1 MKTKEVLFSMENK
14 LLNRHFV
21 SITILNFIVY
31 MVYYLFTVIIA
42 FIATKQLGASTSQ
55 AGLATG
61 IYILGTLI
69 ARLIFGKQLEVF
81 GRKLVLRGG
90 AIFYLLTTLAYF
102 IMPNIGMMYLVR
114 FLNGFG
120 YGVVSTATNT
130 IVTAYIP
137 ASKRGEGINFYG
149 LSTSLAA
156 AIGPFIGTFMLD
168 NLRIDFHMIIVLCS
182 LLIAIVVIGAFVFPV
197 KNMELNEE
205 QLAKTKSW
213 TIDSFIEKKALFIT
227 FIAFLMGISYA
238 SVLGFQKLYTNVIH
252 LTEVGAYFF
261 VVYALIITV
270 TRPAMGRLM
279 DAKGDKWVLYP
290 SYLFLTLGLA
300 LLGGAMGGV
309 SYLFSGALI
318 GFGYGTFMSCGQAA
332 SIKGVEEHRFNTA
345 MSTYMIGLDL
355 GLGAGPYILG
365 LIKDN
370 FLGTNLQSYREL
382 FWLAALI
389 PLLCALMYFVKTR
402 NNMSKR

>member
-1 MKTKEVLFSMENK
+1 MEDKLFNK
-14 LLNRHFV
+14 HFIG
-21 SITILNFIVY
+21 ITVLNFIVY

-42 FIATKQLGASTSQ
+42 FVATKELGAKTSE

-61 IYILGTLI
+61 IYILGTLL

-81 GRKLVLRGG
+81 GRRLVLRGG

-102 IMPNIGMMYLVR
+102 FMPTIGMMYLVR
-114 FLNGFG
+114 LLNGFG

-137 ASKRGEGINFYG
+137 ARKRGEGINFYG

-156 AIGPFIGTFMLD
+156 AIGPFVGTFMLD
-168 NLRIDFHMIIVLCS
+168 NLHIDFRLIIVLCS
-182 LLIAIVVIGAFVFPV
+182 VLIAVVVAGAFAFPV
-197 KNMELNEE
+197 TDIILNSE

-213 TIDSFIEKKALFIT
+213 TVDSFIERKALFIT
-227 FIAFLMGISYA
+227 LIAFLMGIAYA
-238 SVLGFQKLYTNVIH
+238 SVLGFQKLYTTEIH
-252 LTEVGAYFF
+252 LTTVGAYFF
-261 VVYALIITV
+261 VVYALIITI

-279 DAKGDKWVLYP
+279 DVKGEQWVLYP
-290 SYLFLTLGLA
+290 SYLFLALGLF
-300 LLGGAMGGV
+300 LLGSV
-309 SYLFSGALI
+309 TSSLPYLLSGALI

-355 GLGAGPYILG
+355 GLGAGPYLLG
-365 LIKDN
+365 LIKDML
-370 FLGTNLQSYREL
+370 LGSGVQSFRQL
-382 FWLAALI
+382 FWLAAVI
-389 PLLCALMYFVKTR
+389 PVACAVMYFLKTQA
-402 NNMSKR
+402 KAIDKG

>member
-1 MKTKEVLFSMENK
+1 MEDKLFNK
-14 LLNRHFV
+14 HFIG
-21 SITILNFIVY
+21 ITILNFIVY

-42 FIATKQLGASTSQ
+42 FIATKELGVSTSQ

-61 IYILGTLI
+61 IYIVGTLI
-69 ARLIFGKQLEVF
+69 ARLIFGKQLEVL

-102 IMPNIGMMYLVR
+102 YMPSIGVMYLVR

-137 ASKRGEGINFYG
+137 ADKRGEGINFYG

-156 AIGPFIGTFMLD
+156 AIGPFVGTFMLD
-168 NLRIDFHMIIVLCS
+168 NLHINFKMVIVLCS
-182 LLIAIVVIGAFVFPV
+182 ILIAIVVLGAFVFPV
-197 KNMELNEE
+197 KNITLNPE
-205 QLAKTKSW
+205 QLAKSKSW
-213 TIDSFIEKKALFIT
+213 TIDSFIEKKAIFIT
-227 FIAFLMGISYA
+227 IIAFLMGISYA
-238 SVLGFQKLYTNVIH
+238 SVLGFQKLYT
-252 LTEVGAYFF
+252 TEINLMTVGAYFF
-261 VVYALIITV
+261 IVYALVITL
-270 TRPAMGRLM
+270 TRPSMGRLM

-300 LLGGAMGGV
+300 LLGSAMGSV
-309 SYLFSGALI
+309 TYLLSGALI
-318 GFGYGTFMSCGQAA
+318 GFGYGTFMSCGQAV

-365 LIKDN
+365 LVKDG
-370 FLGTNLQSYREL
+370 FLGAGVQSFREL
-382 FWLAALI
+382 FWIAAII
-389 PLLCALMYFVKTR
+389 PVVCGILYFLKSSRQVETKTI
-402 NNMSKR
+402 

>member
-1 MKTKEVLFSMENK
+1 MEDKLFNK
-14 LLNRHFV
+14 HFIG
-21 SITILNFIVY
+21 ITILNFIVY

-42 FIATKQLGASTSQ
+42 FIATKELGVSTSQ

-61 IYILGTLI
+61 IYIVGTLI
-69 ARLIFGKQLEVF
+69 ARLIFGKQLEVL

-102 IMPNIGMMYLVR
+102 YMPSIGVMYLVR

-137 ASKRGEGINFYG
+137 ADKRGEGINFYG

-156 AIGPFIGTFMLD
+156 AIGPFVGTFMLD
-168 NLRIDFHMIIVLCS
+168 NLHINFKMVIVLCS
-182 LLIAIVVIGAFVFPV
+182 ILIAIVVLGAFVFPV
-197 KNMELNEE
+197 KNITLNPE
-205 QLAKTKSW
+205 QLAKSKSW
-213 TIDSFIEKKALFIT
+213 TIDSFIEKKAIFIT
-227 FIAFLMGISYA
+227 IIAFLMGISYA
-238 SVLGFQKLYTNVIH
+238 SVLGFQKLYT
-252 LTEVGAYFF
+252 TEINLMTVGAYFF
-261 VVYALIITV
+261 IVYALVITL
-270 TRPAMGRLM
+270 TRPSMGRLM

-300 LLGGAMGGV
+300 LLGSAMGSV
-309 SYLFSGALI
+309 TYLLSGALI

-332 SIKGVEEHRFNTA
+332 SIKGVEEYRFNTA

-365 LIKDN
+365 LVKDG
-370 FLGTNLQSYREL
+370 FLGAGVQSFREL
-382 FWLAALI
+382 FWIAAII
-389 PLLCALMYFVKTR
+389 PVVCGILYFLKSSRQVETKTI
-402 NNMSKR
+402 

>member
-1 MKTKEVLFSMENK
+1 MENK

>member
-1 MKTKEVLFSMENK
+1 MEDKLFNK
-14 LLNRHFV
+14 HFIG
-21 SITILNFIVY
+21 ITILNFIVY

-42 FIATKQLGASTSQ
+42 FIATKELGVSTSQ

-61 IYILGTLI
+61 IYIVGTLI
-69 ARLIFGKQLEVF
+69 ARLIFGKQLEVL

-102 IMPNIGMMYLVR
+102 YMPSIGVMYLVR

-137 ASKRGEGINFYG
+137 ADKRGEGINFYG

-156 AIGPFIGTFMLD
+156 AIGPFVGTFMLD
-168 NLRIDFHMIIVLCS
+168 NLHINFKMVIVLCS
-182 LLIAIVVIGAFVFPV
+182 ILIAIVVLGAFVFPV
-197 KNMELNEE
+197 KNITLNPE
-205 QLAKTKSW
+205 QLAKSKSW
-213 TIDSFIEKKALFIT
+213 TIDSFIEKKAIFIT
-227 FIAFLMGISYA
+227 IIAFLMGISYA
-238 SVLGFQKLYTNVIH
+238 SVLGFQKLYT
-252 LTEVGAYFF
+252 TEINLMTVGAYFF
-261 VVYALIITV
+261 IVYALVITL
-270 TRPAMGRLM
+270 TRPSMGRLM

-300 LLGGAMGGV
+300 LLGSAMGSV
-309 SYLFSGALI
+309 TYLLSGALI

-332 SIKGVEEHRFNTA
+332 SIKGVEEPRFNTA

-365 LIKDN
+365 LVKDG
-370 FLGTNLQSYREL
+370 FLGAGVQSFREL
-382 FWLAALI
+382 FWIAAII
-389 PLLCALMYFVKTR
+389 PVVCGILYFLKSSRQVETKTI
-402 NNMSKR
+402 

>member
-1 MKTKEVLFSMENK
+1 MEEKLFNK
-14 LLNRHFV
+14 HFV
-21 SITILNFIVY
+21 AITLLNFIVY

-42 FIATKQLGASTSQ
+42 FIATKELGASTSQ

-61 IYILGTLI
+61 IYILGTLL

-81 GRKLVLRGG
+81 GRQLVLRGG

-102 IMPNIGMMYLVR
+102 FMPSIGIMYLVR

-137 ASKRGEGINFYG
+137 AQKRGEGINFYG

-156 AIGPFIGTFMLD
+156 AIGPFVGTFMLD
-168 NLRIDFHMIIVLCS
+168 NLHINFKMVIVLCS
-182 LLIAIVVIGAFVFPV
+182 LLIAIVVLGAFIFPV
-197 KNMELNEE
+197 RNIVLNQE

-213 TIDSFIEKKALFIT
+213 TVDSFIEKKALFIT
-227 FIAFLMGISYA
+227 AIAFMMGIAYA
-238 SVLGFQKLYTNVIH
+238 SVLGFQKLYTTQIQ
-252 LTEVGAYFF
+252 LTSVGAYFF
-261 VVYALIITV
+261 IVYALVITV

-279 DAKGDKWVLYP
+279 DAKGEKWVLYP
-290 SYLFLTLGLA
+290 SYLFLAGGLV
-300 LLGGAMGGV
+300 LLGSAVDGFT
-309 SYLFSGALI
+309 YLLSGALI

-365 LIKDN
+365 LIKDA
-370 FLGTNLQSYREL
+370 FLGTGVTSFRYL
-382 FWLAALI
+382 FCLAAVI
-389 PLLCALMYFVKTR
+389 PVICTLMYFLKT
-402 NNMSKR
+402 NTNSDVTV

>member
-1 MKTKEVLFSMENK
+1 MEDKLFNK
-14 LLNRHFV
+14 HFIG
-21 SITILNFIVY
+21 ITILNFIVY

-42 FIATKQLGASTSQ
+42 FIATKELGVSTSQ

-61 IYILGTLI
+61 IYIVGTLI
-69 ARLIFGKQLEVF
+69 ARLIFGKQLEVL

-102 IMPNIGMMYLVR
+102 YMPSIGVMYLVR

-137 ASKRGEGINFYG
+137 ADKRGEGINFYG

-156 AIGPFIGTFMLD
+156 AIGPFVGTFMLD
-168 NLRIDFHMIIVLCS
+168 NLHINFKMVIVLCS
-182 LLIAIVVIGAFVFPV
+182 ILIAIVVLGAFVFPV
-197 KNMELNEE
+197 KNITLNPE
-205 QLAKTKSW
+205 QLAKSKSW
-213 TIDSFIEKKALFIT
+213 TIDSFIEKKAIFIT
-227 FIAFLMGISYA
+227 IIAFLMGISYA
-238 SVLGFQKLYTNVIH
+238 SVLGFQKLYT
-252 LTEVGAYFF
+252 TEINLMTVGAYFF
-261 VVYALIITV
+261 IVYALVITL
-270 TRPAMGRLM
+270 TRPSMGRLM

-300 LLGGAMGGV
+300 LLGSAMGSV
-309 SYLFSGALI
+309 TYLLSGALI

-332 SIKGVEEHRFNTA
+332 SIKSVEEHRFNTA

-365 LIKDN
+365 LVKDG
-370 FLGTNLQSYREL
+370 FLGAGVQSFREL
-382 FWLAALI
+382 FWIAAII
-389 PLLCALMYFVKTR
+389 PVVCGILYFLKSSRQVETKTI
-402 NNMSKR
+402 

>member
-1 MKTKEVLFSMENK
+1 MEDKLFNK
-14 LLNRHFV
+14 HFIG
-21 SITILNFIVY
+21 ITILNFIVY

-42 FIATKQLGASTSQ
+42 FIATKELGVSTSQ

-61 IYILGTLI
+61 IYIVGTLI
-69 ARLIFGKQLEVF
+69 ARLIFGKQLEVL

-102 IMPNIGMMYLVR
+102 YMPSIGVMYLVR

-137 ASKRGEGINFYG
+137 ADKRGKGINFYG

-156 AIGPFIGTFMLD
+156 AIGPFVGTFMLD
-168 NLRIDFHMIIVLCS
+168 NLHINFKMVIVLCS
-182 LLIAIVVIGAFVFPV
+182 ILIAIVVLGAFVFPV
-197 KNMELNEE
+197 KNITLNPE
-205 QLAKTKSW
+205 QLAKSKSW
-213 TIDSFIEKKALFIT
+213 TIDSFIEKKAIFIT
-227 FIAFLMGISYA
+227 IIAFLMGISYA
-238 SVLGFQKLYTNVIH
+238 SVLGFQKLYT
-252 LTEVGAYFF
+252 TEINLMTVGAYFF
-261 VVYALIITV
+261 IVYALVITL
-270 TRPAMGRLM
+270 TRPSMGRLM

-300 LLGGAMGGV
+300 LLGSAMGSV
-309 SYLFSGALI
+309 TYLLSGALI

-365 LIKDN
+365 LVKDG
-370 FLGTNLQSYREL
+370 FLGAGVQSFREL
-382 FWLAALI
+382 FWIAAII
-389 PLLCALMYFVKTR
+389 PVVCGILYFLKSSRQVETKTI
-402 NNMSKR
+402 

>member
-1 MKTKEVLFSMENK
+1 MEDKLFNK
-14 LLNRHFV
+14 HFIG
-21 SITILNFIVY
+21 ITILNFIVY

-42 FIATKQLGASTSQ
+42 FIATKELGVSTSQ

-61 IYILGTLI
+61 IYIVGTLI
-69 ARLIFGKQLEVF
+69 ARLIFGKQLEVL

-102 IMPNIGMMYLVR
+102 YMPSIGVMYLVR

-137 ASKRGEGINFYG
+137 ADKRGEGINFYG

-156 AIGPFIGTFMLD
+156 AIGPFVGTFMLD
-168 NLRIDFHMIIVLCS
+168 NLHINFKMVIVLCS
-182 LLIAIVVIGAFVFPV
+182 ILIAIVVLGAFVFPV
-197 KNMELNEE
+197 KNITLNPE
-205 QLAKTKSW
+205 QLAKSKSW
-213 TIDSFIEKKALFIT
+213 TIDSFIEKKAIFIT
-227 FIAFLMGISYA
+227 IIAFLMGISYA
-238 SVLGFQKLYTNVIH
+238 SVLGFQKLYT
-252 LTEVGAYFF
+252 TEINLMTVGAYFF
-261 VVYALIITV
+261 IVYALVITL
-270 TRPAMGRLM
+270 TRPSMGRLM

-300 LLGGAMGGV
+300 LLGSAMGSV
-309 SYLFSGALI
+309 TYLLSGALI
-318 GFGYGTFMSCGQAA
+318 GFGYGTFMSCGQVA

-365 LIKDN
+365 LVKDG
-370 FLGTNLQSYREL
+370 FLGAGVQSFREL
-382 FWLAALI
+382 FWIAAII
-389 PLLCALMYFVKTR
+389 PVVCGILYFLKSSRQVETKTI
-402 NNMSKR
+402 